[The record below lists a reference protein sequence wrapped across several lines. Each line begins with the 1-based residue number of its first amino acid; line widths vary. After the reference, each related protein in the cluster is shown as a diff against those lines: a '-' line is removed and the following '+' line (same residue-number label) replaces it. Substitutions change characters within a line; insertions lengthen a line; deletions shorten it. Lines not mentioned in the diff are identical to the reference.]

1 MDGLGEGCGRAGG
14 LLAVAYLNRQGVA
27 AIQDAQEAV
36 GGAGLFKGQRS
47 TACKAGTGVGGLTVK
62 FFGDGQRVTVGIS
75 NGIGEVEGYVLLSQ
89 IRGAGVDGR
98 GHIVSDRAYSGRG
111 VARLHAPGV
120 V

>member
-27 AIQDAQEAV
+27 AIQDALEPCGIGDLLKGQGRAAGNTGAGVGDLAVQLFGNGQGIAV
-36 GGAGLFKGQRS
+36 GIGN
-47 TACKAGTGVGGLTVK
+47 GVAK
-62 FFGDGQRVTVGIS
+62 
-75 NGIGEVEGYVLLSQ
+75 VEWRVLLSQ
-89 IRGAGVDGR
+89 TRGAGVDGR

-111 VARLHAPGV
+111 VVRLHTIGV